1 MCVDA
6 MALRR
11 AYTYATAGDL
21 RSALPILAD
30 PRMSVAS
37 PVSRS
42 TSATYAQ
49 RVAFVTEIAGRLHSY
64 GTTAQRLEAAVIG
77 LSQKLALDCEPWSN
91 PTGII
96 LSFSDPTKAIGSS
109 DITRVVRL
117 APGENDLYKLS
128 VADYIADGVANGQMS
143 IAQGHTA
150 LRRLDREM
158 SRRSRAMQVL
168 GYGLAAAG
176 VAGLWKLP
184 WLDIATAGA
193 IGLSIGLLTRYTDRR
208 PATKEAGEA
217 LAGLLAGLVAT
228 LVASL
233 AGSLNLNTVIIASL
247 VVLLPGM
254 SLTNAVN
261 ELASQHW
268 VSGTARLAGAVTTV
282 LKLTV
287 GAVIAVTLAQWLG
300 LEPQVRASRPQAH
313 WMEWA
318 SLLVAAYAFAVLFKP
333 HRRDYLWV
341 MAAAIA
347 SYVIARFAGQA
358 WGSPA
363 GVFLSAMT
371 LTAAGNLFGRVIQ
384 KPGALIRLPGII
396 MLVPGSTSLR
406 GFLNLVQQQN
416 VDVGQ
421 AALLAVTN
429 IVMALVAGLLFGNL
443 LVPARKNL

>member
-1 MCVDA
+1 
-6 MALRR
+6 
-11 AYTYATAGDL
+11 
-21 RSALPILAD
+21 
-30 PRMSVAS
+30 MSVAS
-37 PVSRS
+37 PVIPSI
-42 TSATYAQ
+42 SATYAQ
-49 RVAFVTEIAGRLHSY
+49 RVAFVSEIAGRLHSY
-64 GTTAQRLEAAVIG
+64 GTTAQRLEAAVVA
-77 LSQKLALDCEPWSN
+77 LSQQLGLDCEPWSN

-109 DITRVVRL
+109 DITRVIRL
-117 APGENDLYKLS
+117 APGENDLHKLS
-128 VADYIADGVANGQMS
+128 VADYIADSVASGRMS

-150 LRRLDREM
+150 LRRLDRETQGRGK
-158 SRRSRAMQVL
+158 SLQVVAF
-168 GYGLAAAG
+168 GLAAAG

-193 IGLSIGLLTRYTDRR
+193 IGVLIGLLTQYTDRR
-208 PATKEAGEA
+208 AATKEAGEA
-217 LAGLLAGLVAT
+217 LASLVAGVVAT
-228 LVASL
+228 LVAAL
-233 AGSLNLNTVIIASL
+233 VGPLNLNTVIIASL

-287 GAVIAVTLAQWLG
+287 GAVIAVMLAQFLG
-300 LEPQVRASRPQAH
+300 LEPQVRAVRPQAH
-313 WMEWA
+313 WVEWA
-318 SLLVAAYAFAVLFKP
+318 SLLLAAYAFAVLFKAN
-333 HRRDYLWV
+333 RRDYPWV
-341 MAAAIA
+341 MAAAMA
-347 SYVIARFAGQA
+347 GYVIARFAGQA

-363 GVFLSAMT
+363 GVFASAML

-406 GFLNLVQQQN
+406 GFLNLIQQQN
-416 VDVGQ
+416 IDVGQ

-443 LVPARKNL
+443 LIPARKNL

>member
-1 MCVDA
+1 
-6 MALRR
+6 
-11 AYTYATAGDL
+11 
-21 RSALPILAD
+21 
-30 PRMSVAS
+30 MSVAT
-37 PVSRS
+37 PAP
-42 TSATYAQ
+42 ATTRASYAQ
-49 RVAFVTEIAGRLHSY
+49 RVAFVSEIASRLHSY
-64 GTTAQRLEAAVIG
+64 GTTAQRLEAAVIA
-77 LSQKLALDCEPWSN
+77 LSQQLDLDCEPWSN
-91 PTGII
+91 PTGVI
-96 LSFSDPTKAIGSS
+96 LSFSDPSKAIGSS
-109 DITRVVRL
+109 DITRVIRL

-128 VADYIADGVANGQMS
+128 VADYIADSVAQGRMS

-150 LRRLDREM
+150 LRRLDREVDGRGK
-158 SRRSRAMQVL
+158 SMQVFAF
-168 GYGLAAAG
+168 GLAAAG

-184 WLDIATAGA
+184 WLDIATAGV
-193 IGLSIGLLTRYTDRR
+193 IGLLIGLLTQYTDRR
-208 PATKEAGEA
+208 PATKEAGDA
-217 LAGLLAGLVAT
+217 LAALLAGFVAT
-228 LVASL
+228 VVASL
-233 AGSLNLNTVIIASL
+233 VGSLNLNTVIIASL

-254 SLTNAVN
+254 ALTNAVN

-287 GAVIAVTLAQWLG
+287 GAVIAVTLTQYLG
-300 LEPQVRASRPQAH
+300 LEPQVRAARPQAH
-313 WMEWA
+313 WVEWA
-318 SLLVAAYAFAVLFKP
+318 SLLAAAYAFAVLFKA
-333 HRRDYLWV
+333 HRRDYGWV

-347 SYVIARFAGQA
+347 GYVIARYAGQE

-363 GVFLSAMT
+363 GVFASAML
-371 LTAAGNLFGRVIQ
+371 LTAGGNLFGRVIQ

-421 AALLAVTN
+421 VAFLAVTN